1 MIEVALKR
9 EILSKE
15 DKILLKKKMKQ
26 IYLPMT
32 NDRKKIQIYSLI
44 FKNAINKY
52 LKKKKNKINFGK
64 KIKNIIKIIFYLI
77 LQSTFLRDF

>member
-32 NDRKKIQIYSLI
+32 NDRKKNSNLYFNL
-44 FKNAINKY
+44 
-52 LKKKKNKINFGK
+52 
-64 KIKNIIKIIFYLI
+64 
-77 LQSTFLRDF
+77 